1 MSPAPTS
8 WPELTNAAEL
18 AQARERFLT
27 ADEIQ
32 SNLVRDRILTS
43 WQRSR
48 QFNVAADHLE
58 VSYVR
63 DPAQDT
69 PLVRS
74 ALPVLRNLRDTLGDQ
89 PISIILTDPTGV
101 VLSRLT
107 ADRSLDRHLDSVQL
121 APGFSYAETVVGT
134 NGIGTALE
142 DRAPTAVFGHEHY
155 AENLEDLAC
164 AAVPIHHPISGRTVG
179 AVDLTCW
186 QKSADPLLV
195 ALVKATGA
203 QIEQQLLADCGGH
216 DIELLQ
222 AYLRV
227 CRYRSGIVFA
237 LNDDVVM
244 MNDHARRL
252 VEPGVQS
259 TLLGRAA
266 EALSGGHPA
275 TVVVEL
281 PDGIEARMRC
291 RPVGGEGG
299 HGGGVVLVQLLEPSE
314 QRPATGGS
322 AARTLLPGL
331 VGSGP
336 LWLRCCREVG
346 AAFDSGDWLAL
357 QGEPG
362 SGKLA
367 VIQAVHRAR
376 RPAGRL
382 RVLDALE
389 ATGQEWLTEARR
401 ELLEPQG
408 SLVIRHV
415 DALSD
420 WKLDALSR
428 SLQRARAQ
436 DGHGHPLWVAVT
448 HSPVE
453 GRSHLTELLRF
464 FPSAVECPP
473 LRHHIED
480 LRELVPFLLTRIT
493 RDSRLTCSPEAM
505 QVLVRSSWPGNIAQ
519 LITVLRQV
527 VQHRRTGAIQAQDL
541 PAECRSV
548 SRRVLSVLESIERDA
563 IVAAL
568 ADAGGNKA
576 KAATSL
582 GISRA
587 TIYRKIR
594 EYGIV
599 TACGG

>member
-8 WPELTNAAEL
+8 WPELPNAAGL

-27 ADEIQ
+27 ADQ
-32 SNLVRDRILTS
+32 SESDLVRDRILTS

-74 ALPVLRNLRDTLGDQ
+74 ALPVLRNLCETLGDQ
-89 PISIILTDPTGV
+89 PVSIILTDPTGL
-101 VLSRLT
+101 VLHRLT
-107 ADRSLDRHLDSVQL
+107 ADRHLDRHLDSVQL
-121 APGFSYAETVVGT
+121 APGFSYAEAVVGT

-155 AENLEDLAC
+155 AEHLEDLAC
-164 AAVPIHHPISGRTVG
+164 AGVPIRHPISGRMVG

-186 QKSADPLLV
+186 QKGADPLLV

-216 DIELLQ
+216 EVELLQ
-222 AYLRV
+222 AYLRA
-227 CRYRSGIVFA
+227 CRHRNGIVFA
-237 LNDDVVM
+237 LNDGVVM

-252 VEPGVQS
+252 VEPGAQS
-259 TLLGRAA
+259 TLLTRAA
-266 EALSGGHPA
+266 EELAGGHPA

-281 PDGIEARMRC
+281 PDGGEARMRC
-291 RPVGGEGG
+291 RPVGGAGDP
-299 HGGGVVLVQLLEPSE
+299 GGGVVLVQMIEPGE
-314 QRPATGGS
+314 RRTAGGG
-322 AARTLLPGL
+322 AAKVVLPGL

-336 LWLRCCREVG
+336 LWLRCCREVS

-362 SGKLA
+362 VGKLA
-367 VIQAVHRAR
+367 MIQAVHRAR
-376 RPAGRL
+376 HPTGRL
-382 RVLDALE
+382 RTMDAAA
-389 ATGQEWLTEARR
+389 ATGQEWLAEARR
-401 ELLEPQG
+401 ELLEPHG
-408 SLVIRHV
+408 SLVIRHI
-415 DALSD
+415 DQLSD
-420 WKLDALSR
+420 WKLDALAR
-428 SLQRARAQ
+428 CLQRVRSQ
-436 DGHGHPLWVAVT
+436 DDRDDPLWVAVT
-448 HSPVE
+448 HGPVQ

-473 LRHHIED
+473 LRHHLED
-480 LRELVPFLLTRIT
+480 LRELVPFLITKIT
-493 RDSRLTCSPEAM
+493 RDSRVTCSPEAM

-519 LITVLRQV
+519 LTTVLRQV
-527 VQHRRTGAIQAQDL
+527 VQHRRAGAIQPQDL
-541 PAECRSV
+541 PAECRSI

-563 IVAAL
+563 IVASL
-568 ADAGGNKA
+568 ADAAGNKA
-576 KAATSL
+576 KAANSL

-599 TACGG
+599 TAGG